1 MRKNILKT
9 IVFIVAACLLLPLTF
24 SGCASKGETLLSL
37 DDYKISENIYQLML
51 TQQKGKMAY
60 AIYSEYGDYNSE
72 KFWGTTI
79 DMNTQITNEDFYNKA
94 VLDKAKNFLCALKL
108 YDELKSS
115 KSDFKM
121 PETYLTNIEAAI
133 NDFVEYDADGSKTK
147 LNNILS
153 QYGINMKMLE
163 EFLIMEAKAAYV
175 VDYLYGADGSKIGTA
190 VKNEYFKNNYVACKQ
205 IIIQKYYYIYET
217 DEDNNEIYYDADSG
231 KIIYDTSAIPAIDAN
246 GEYLKDKDGTQIYY
260 NKDGSIAYD
269 KKNGQR
275 KPVIDSVSGEA
286 VYKMLDDDT
295 IAALKEKAQSI
306 LAEADE
312 KGINGFDVLRRKY
325 SEDYNASDKTDGV
338 MYYAT
343 NVNYSSITASIL
355 DEITSK
361 LSNMEI
367 GDVTMVES
375 DLSFNILIKAELG
388 SNAYDDENFKSYF
401 SDTSY
406 GVFDFIGNLKSQLY
420 ANRLAEYVKDVKVD
434 EKKLDAL
441 SFSISNVLPNF
452 YYPDVDVAYHFYDQ
466 Y

>member
-1 MRKNILKT
+1 
-9 IVFIVAACLLLPLTF
+9 
-24 SGCASKGETLLSL
+24 
-37 DDYKISENIYQLML
+37 
-51 TQQKGKMAY
+51 
-60 AIYSEYGDYNSE
+60 
-72 KFWGTTI
+72 
-79 DMNTQITNEDFYNKA
+79 
-94 VLDKAKNFLCALKL
+94 
-108 YDELKSS
+108 
-115 KSDFKM
+115 
-121 PETYLTNIEAAI
+121 
-133 NDFVEYDADGSKTK
+133 
-147 LNNILS
+147 
-153 QYGINMKMLE
+153 
-163 EFLIMEAKAAYV
+163 
-175 VDYLYGADGSKIGTA
+175 
-190 VKNEYFKNNYVACKQ
+190 
-205 IIIQKYYYIYET
+205 
-217 DEDNNEIYYDADSG
+217 
-231 KIIYDTSAIPAIDAN
+231 
-246 GEYLKDKDGTQIYY
+246 
-260 NKDGSIAYD
+260 
-269 KKNGQR
+269 
-275 KPVIDSVSGEA
+275 
-286 VYKMLDDDT
+286 MLDDDT

-375 DLSFNILIKAELG
+375 DLSFNILIKTELG